1 MAGSRHSCA
10 LHITAPAAYHHP
22 VRTLATISCAA
33 VFLAC
38 AATPLA
44 QDQPLERRFTAG
56 APSEFRIQLKVTSR
70 VEGQETVTLGAN
82 AYVKPFAREASAAIF
97 WTARVRV
104 ASFSADSASIVEEL
118 DDFEAQPKSASA
130 TNDDPET
137 LRLEQAL
144 QNALAKWETPKTLSY
159 RESRFGQATDISAD
173 GAPELSEQTPRVLTA
188 WLLHALRPDAAL
200 PARPLRL
207 DDRWQEP
214 RSVTLPDWS
223 DASGWESGQWFAASD
238 SRMKA
243 RLDVV
248 QQIDA
253 TVASGPEK
261 PPEGDAAAKFHS
273 ESLSTVSLDDGSLT
287 TATRSATREIT
298 WTLQPVSGLPAPPKF
313 GSRLTVEIQI
323 VSCDETP
330 CNSLHSALRRGA
342 AGAN

>member
-1 MAGSRHSCA
+1 MRW
-10 LHITAPAAYHHP
+10 LDNPAPAAYHLP
-22 VRTLATISCAA
+22 VRALATITCVLA
-33 VFLAC
+33 FLAC

-44 QDQPLERRFTAG
+44 QDQPLERRFTVG
-56 APSEFRIQLKVTSR
+56 ETSEFYVELKVTSR

-82 AYVKPFAREASAAIF
+82 AYVKPFAREASAAID

-104 ASFSADSASIVEEL
+104 ASFSADSASIVEVL
-118 DDFEAQPKSASA
+118 DDFETQPNSASS
-130 TNDDPET
+130 TNGDPET

-144 QNALAKWETPKTLSY
+144 QTALAKWETPRTLSY
-159 RESRFGQATDISAD
+159 HESRLGQATEISAE
-173 GAPELSEQTPRVLTA
+173 GAPELGEQTPRVLTA
-188 WLLHALRPDAAL
+188 WLLHALRPDTAL

-223 DASGWESGQWFAASD
+223 DASGWESGQWLAAANSPVNG
-238 SRMKA
+238 
-243 RLDVV
+243 RLDIV

-261 PPEGDAAAKFHS
+261 PPEGDAAARFHS
-273 ESLSTVSLDDGSLT
+273 ESLNTVSFDDGRLLAS
-287 TATRSATREIT
+287 TRSATREIS
-298 WTLQPVSGLPAPPKF
+298 WTLRPVSGLPAPPRF
-313 GSRLTVEIQI
+313 GSRLTVEIRI

-330 CNSLHSALRRGA
+330 CSSLHSALRGGA